1 MGVARCARETF
12 LWDGVMR
19 HLAFYPLVQLLV
31 SLGVAAHMVNTLDR
45 TPDIARYQ
53 IIEDALEPIGIQMP
67 FNSVHGVPL
76 AA

>member
-1 MGVARCARETF
+1 M
-12 LWDGVMR
+12 
-19 HLAFYPLVQLLV
+19 QLLI
-31 SLGVAAHMVNTLDR
+31 SLYVAAHVVDTLDR